1 MTAPTTTPVRL
12 DVWADV
18 VCPWCFLGTVQLQAV
33 LDQAAADGVDV
44 VVRHRP
50 FQLNPQQPLE
60 GVDVDAHLTAVMGRE
75 ALEESRRR
83 LGGLGAAAGIAF
95 DFAAQK
101 RSPNSREM
109 HLLLSTYDG
118 DPRQRAA
125 LLALYSAYF
134 EQGRDLVDRAVVLDV
149 VSAATGESTG
159 EVEARLA
166 APSAA
171 LDADLRLGRELGVT
185 GVPTF
190 VADAGTDL
198 DPVAGL
204 SAAAVATSGAQPS
217 EALAEL
223 IAEARRRATT

>member
-1 MTAPTTTPVRL
+1 MTVPTVTPVRL

-18 VCPWCFLGTVQLQAV
+18 VCPWCFLGTVQLQPA
-33 LDQAAADGVDV
+33 LDAAAADGIDV

-50 FQLNPQQPLE
+50 FQLNPAQPLE
-60 GVDVDAHLTAVMGRE
+60 GVDVEEHLVAAMGHE

-83 LGGLGAAAGIAF
+83 LEALGAAVGIAF

-101 RSPNSREM
+101 RSPNTRDL

-118 DPRQRAA
+118 DTRQRGV

-134 EQGRDLVDRAVVLDV
+134 EQGRDLVDRGVVVHV
-149 VSAATGESTG
+149 VSTATGELPD
-159 EVEARLA
+159 EVEERLA
-166 APSAA
+166 APGDA
-171 LDADLRLGRELGVT
+171 LDADLQLGRELGVS

-204 SAAAVATSGAQPS
+204 SAAAVAMSGAQPA
-217 EALAEL
+217 EALGHL
-223 IAEARRRATT
+223 IAEARRAANS

>member
-1 MTAPTTTPVRL
+1 MTAATTAPVRL

-18 VCPWCFLGTVQLQAV
+18 VCPWCFLGTVQLQGV
-33 LDQAAADGVDV
+33 LEDATADGVDV

-50 FQLNPQQPLE
+50 FQLNPQQPVE
-60 GVDVDAHLTAVMGRE
+60 GVDVQEHLEAVMGRE

-83 LGGLGAAAGIAF
+83 LEGLGSAVGISF

-101 RSPNSREM
+101 RSPNTRDL

-118 DPRQRAA
+118 DARQRAV

-134 EQGRDLVDRAVVLDV
+134 EQGLDLVERDVVLGV
-149 VSAATGESTG
+149 VSTATGESTD
-159 EVEARLA
+159 EVAARFA
-166 APSAA
+166 APSTA

-204 SAAAVATSGAQPS
+204 SAAAVATSGAQPTA
-217 EALAEL
+217 ALAEL
-223 IAEARRRATT
+223 IAEARRRASA

>member
-18 VCPWCFLGTVQLQAV
+18 VCPWCFLGTVQLQAA
-33 LDQAAADGVDV
+33 LDEAAADGQDV

-83 LGGLGAAAGIAF
+83 LDGLGAAAGIAF
-95 DFAAQK
+95 DFAEQK
-101 RSPNSREM
+101 RTPNTRQL

-118 DPRQRAA
+118 DPRQRAV

-134 EQGRDLVDRAVVLDV
+134 EQGRDLVERDVVLEV
-149 VSAATGESTG
+149 VAQVTGESTD
-159 EVEARLA
+159 EVAARLA
-166 APSAA
+166 APSAD

-204 SAAAVATSGAQPS
+204 SAAAVATSGAQPAA
-217 EALAEL
+217 ALAEL
-223 IAEARRRATT
+223 IAEARRRAST